1 MTNADRFIDA
11 YNRVDRQLEGGSS
24 GTDYVSFAT
33 RVRKS
38 KLLVDS
44 ERDFLLDIGPLR
56 NAIVHTRGS
65 HSGYPI
71 ADPRIDVVE
80 KLEKQALRLEDPPRV
95 LSVLRSAAPAV
106 HEGGADIGDFL
117 AVVTE
122 KNSSQFVCRDAAG
135 ELRLITTN
143 ATARW
148 FAAEYVAATGVALES
163 ASIARVATHGESG
176 DGLVVRDRDITVVP
190 AWRLFAGLDTVTPP
204 AALVLTH
211 SGKPTEKP
219 LGICSRSDVPGM
231 LRAILE

>member
-1 MTNADRFIDA
+1 MTNAERFIDA
-11 YNRVDRQLEGGSS
+11 YNRIDRKLEDGSS
-24 GTDYVSFAT
+24 GTDYVTFTT

-65 HSGYPI
+65 HSGNPI
-71 ADPRIDVVE
+71 ADPRIDIVE
-80 KLEKQALRLEDPPRV
+80 KLEKQALRLEDPPLV

-122 KNSSQFVCRDAAG
+122 KNFSQSVYRDSAG

-148 FAAEYVAATGVALES
+148 FAAEYVASTGVALES
-163 ASIARVATHGESG
+163 ASVAHVATYGEPG
-176 DGLVVRDRDITVVP
+176 DGLVVRGRDITVVS
-190 AWRLFAGLDTVTPP
+190 AWRLFAGLDRVTPP

-211 SGKPTEKP
+211 SGKATEKP
-219 LGICSRSDVPGM
+219 LSICSRSDVPGM